1 MKKISI
7 AIMIIVVALSS
18 CKKTPEVNLKYVDVE
33 RDLVTVG
40 TTTANIQCDYSYIA
54 TLKKAYFFYG
64 EGADEDDFTSA
75 EMRVVQNT
83 LYVELMGLKSNTTY
97 NYYYEFHNGFNSM
110 RTALKSFKT
119 EVAPGDVTLP
129 TVITAE
135 VTEITTNSA
144 KGGGEV
150 TNDGGA
156 EVTERGICW
165 GTTAN
170 PTLDDS
176 HVAAGSGTGVFT
188 AAMSDLETNTTY
200 HVRAYAINEK
210 GTAYGLDREF
220 VTISGGGDGNHEF
233 VDLALPSGT
242 LWASCNL
249 GANSP
254 EDYGDYFAWGETSLK
269 DYYDWSTYKYCNG
282 SDSTLLKYC
291 TIADYGYE
299 GFTDHLTVLLP
310 EDDVATFFLGED
322 WQMPTDSEWEELI
335 NTTTSTWTTQ
345 NGVYGRLFT
354 ASNGNSIFLP
364 AAGFRWVDLIGDVSS
379 QGLYWSNYCFGSNP
393 KLAGALNFR
402 NDYCLVVA
410 SERSRGYT
418 VRPVRKNNTPVPPSG
433 VPEGAINGLFTINE
447 NGDQVY
453 FSKGNLQ
460 YQASTDTWRFAENQW
475 NYVGGVDYN
484 QNMLEYGNVY
494 ENGVKCDNA
503 MISSTYS
510 GWIDL
515 FGYGTS
521 GYNHGAICYQPWS
534 ISYQWE
540 AYYAYGSVNSN
551 LNDQNG
557 QADWGYN
564 RISNGG
570 NVEGCWRTLSH
581 EEWNYLINVRSTIS
595 GIRFVDARVND
606 VNGIIVL
613 PDNWDASLYELHN
626 INNANV
632 YNNGAYDFNVVTLE
646 EWELLENNGAVFIPS
661 SGGRTGDQY
670 MSNGYHGYYWSTTSY
685 DDHSS
690 YSVCFSNSGVIL
702 CDYWISRT
710 YGWSVR
716 LVQDAH

>member
-7 AIMIIVVALSS
+7 MIMAIVVALAS

-33 RDLVTVG
+33 RDLVMVG
-40 TTTANIQCDYSYIA
+40 TTTANIQCDYEYIA
-54 TLKKAYFFYG
+54 SLKKAYFCYG
-64 EGADEDDFTSA
+64 EGENEDNFTSA

-83 LYVELMGLKSNTTY
+83 LYVELTGLRESTTY
-97 NYYYEFHNGFNSM
+97 NYYYEFYNGFNSM
-110 RTALKSFKT
+110 RSALKSFKT
-119 EVAPGDVTLP
+119 EASPSGVTLP
-129 TVITAE
+129 TVITAA
-135 VTEITTNSA
+135 VIEITTNSA

>member
-1 MKKISI
+1 M
-7 AIMIIVVALSS
+7 
-18 CKKTPEVNLKYVDVE
+18 KYVDVE
-33 RDLVTVG
+33 RDLVMVG
-40 TTTANIQCDYSYIA
+40 TTTANIQCDYEYIA
-54 TLKKAYFFYG
+54 SLKKAYFCYG
-64 EGADEDDFTSA
+64 EGENEDNFTSA

-83 LYVELMGLKSNTTY
+83 LYVELTGLRESTTY
-97 NYYYEFHNGFNSM
+97 NYYYEFYNGFNSM
-110 RTALKSFKT
+110 RSALKSFKT
-119 EVAPGDVTLP
+119 EASPSGVTLP
-129 TVITAE
+129 TVITAA
-135 VTEITTNSA
+135 VIEITTNSA

>member
-7 AIMIIVVALSS
+7 IIMLFVAALAS

-40 TTTANIQCDYSYIA
+40 TTTANIQCDYEYIA
-54 TLKKAYFFYG
+54 TLKKAYFYYG
-64 EGADEDDFTSA
+64 EGENEDNYTAA
-75 EMRVVQNT
+75 EMRVVQKT
-83 LYVELMGLKSNTTY
+83 LYVELTGLKENTAY
-97 NYYYEFHNGFNSM
+97 SYYYEFHNGFNSM
-110 RTALKSFKT
+110 RTTLKSFKT
-119 EVAPGDVTLP
+119 ENEPVIPPAIMLP

-135 VTEITTNSA
+135 ITEITANSA

-165 GTTAN
+165 STDAN
-170 PTLDDS
+170 PTLNDNHLS
-176 HVAAGSGTGVFT
+176 VGSGVGTFIVVID
-188 AAMSDLETNTTY
+188 SLEANTTY
-200 HVRAYAINEK
+200 QVRAYAINEA

-220 VTISGGGDGNHEF
+220 MTVSGGGGEF
-233 VDLALPSGT
+233 EYVDLCLPSGT
-242 LWASCNL
+242 LWATRNI

-254 EDYGDYFAWGETSLK
+254 EEYGDYFAWGETSLK

-282 SDSTLLKYC
+282 SNSTLLKYC

-410 SERSRGYT
+410 SGRSRGYT

-475 NYVGGVDYN
+475 ESEGENNTNISDTYN
-484 QNMLEYGNVY
+484 
-494 ENGVKCDNA
+494 
-503 MISSTYS
+503 

-515 FGYGTS
+515 FGWGTS
-521 GYNHGAICYQPWS
+521 GYNHGANCYQPWS
-534 ISYQWE
+534 TSTVCDDYHVYGNSSYD
-540 AYYAYGSVNSN
+540 
-551 LNDQNG
+551 LCDQSG

-564 RISNGG
+564 AISNGG
-570 NVEGCWRTLSH
+570 NVTNQWHTLSIQ
-581 EEWNYLINVRSTIS
+581 EWDYVINHRLTSN
-595 GIRFVDARVND
+595 GIHFAKAI
-606 VNGIIVL
+606 VNGVNGLVLL
-613 PDNWDASLYELHN
+613 PDNWTPETYDLNSCDNSGASFADN
-626 INNANV
+626 IITSVNWNTLEANGV
-632 YNNGAYDFNVVTLE
+632 VFLPMTGGERDGHSMWNTSFGFYWSASHYMVNGAYVIIIGNDGINIG
-646 EWELLENNGAVFIPS
+646 WGENNRSWGHA
-661 SGGRTGDQY
+661 
-670 MSNGYHGYYWSTTSY
+670 
-685 DDHSS
+685 
-690 YSVCFSNSGVIL
+690 
-702 CDYWISRT
+702 
-710 YGWSVR
+710 VR
-716 LVQDAH
+716 LVQDANL